1 MDNIK
6 DKQSGFNVESIL
18 LTESSFT
25 RKGKINF
32 SESEQEVSF
41 ETGVGSRDNTVNVKL
56 TTTVT
61 NKLKDEEQYKIVV
74 SFVGVFK
81 RTGNSQISDNE
92 QFGRINGAAII
103 FPFVREHIANLAL
116 KGALGSVIL
125 AAVNF
130 SKINRKN

>member
-41 ETGVGSRDNTVNVKL
+41 ETGVGSKDNTVNVKL

-61 NKLKDEEQYKIVV
+61 NKLKDEEQYN
-74 SFVGVFK
+74 
-81 RTGNSQISDNE
+81 NSS
-92 QFGRINGAAII
+92 
-103 FPFVREHIANLAL
+103 L
-116 KGALGSVIL
+116 KFEIMAKQLYVASQRVL
-125 AAVNF
+125 
-130 SKINRKN
+130 

>member
-6 DKQSGFNVESIL
+6 EKQSGFSVESIL

-41 ETGVGSRDNTVNVKL
+41 ETGVGSKENTVNVKL

-61 NKLKDEEQYKIVV
+61 NKFDGEEQY
-74 SFVGVFK
+74 
-81 RTGNSQISDNE
+81 
-92 QFGRINGAAII
+92 
-103 FPFVREHIANLAL
+103 
-116 KGALGSVIL
+116 
-125 AAVNF
+125 
-130 SKINRKN
+130 

>member
-6 DKQSGFNVESIL
+6 EKQSGFKVESIL

-41 ETGVGSRDNTVNVKL
+41 ETGVGSKDNTVNVKL

-103 FPFVREHIANLAL
+103 FPFVREHIANIAL
-116 KGALGSVIL
+116 KA
-125 AAVNF
+125 
-130 SKINRKN
+130 